1 VARNSAGDCTIASGV
16 TSLGHNLSSDGTC
29 GLSAPGDLSNVD
41 PQLGPLADNGGPG
54 APRTLT
60 HALLPGSPAIDA
72 GDNAGCPPSDQ
83 RFDERPMDGSGDSVA
98 VCDIGSY
105 EGVYFAQGVPSP
117 ASPGPGASPVDLPR
131 SGGHSADGGESGAPP
146 RACLDRSGIPG
157 RRGSVRAAQAQ
168 MMGVEGKL
176 LVCVGLVGERVGRL
190 NLAPLDG
197 EGGE

>member
-131 SGGHSADGGESGAPP
+131 SGGHSADGGNRRSPSRLP
-146 RACLDRSGIPG
+146 RSQRHPWSARERSRCASADDG
-157 RRGSVRAAQAQ
+157 RRGQVAGVR
-168 MMGVEGKL
+168 
-176 LVCVGLVGERVGRL
+176 RVSWGTGRTSEPR
-190 NLAPLDG
+190 AT
-197 EGGE
+197 